1 VQLETG
7 SQGRLTKNE
16 NDSTVNVPG
25 KELSLA
31 HRLAK
36 KKSNICYKKAV
47 IICIIII
54 YTIKQ
59 NMKRQSTEPKVEPDP
74 SAPPKKKK
82 KQKKEKRRIEIENL
96 DVSQVKVELPTFKLQ
111 NVVATFNLGV
121 DHLDLRA
128 IALAKPFV
136 EYNPQKFA
144 AASLRIRNPRT
155 TALAFASGNM
165 VCTGARTE
173 IESRLAGRKYV
184 RVLQKH
190 GIPVSFR
197 NFRIQNIVASSE
209 IPYPLKLVEISK
221 NYGPYVSYEPDLFPG
236 LVFRT
241 SAPKL
246 VFLIFRSGKVV
257 ITGAKNKK
265 EITETWK
272 SLFYGIIQHFIDVEN
287 SNGSSSDYRA
297 IQRRKNHNNNKL
309 LSNKNK

>member
-1 VQLETG
+1 MSKRKADDISNGET
-7 SQGRLTKNE
+7 SLPSEFSDEINPIIPETALHKNE
-16 NDSTVNVPG
+16 SIAN
-25 KELSLA
+25 
-31 HRLAK
+31 K
-36 KKSNICYKKAV
+36 KKPKK
-47 IICIIII
+47 
-54 YTIKQ
+54 
-59 NMKRQSTEPKVEPDP
+59 
-74 SAPPKKKK
+74 PKKK
-82 KQKKEKRRIEIENL
+82 RIEIEKL
-96 DVSQVKVELPTFKLQ
+96 KLPQVKIALPKFTLQ

-173 IESRLAGRKYV
+173 IESRYAGRKYV
-184 RVLQKH
+184 RILQKH

-197 NFRIQNIVASSE
+197 NFKIQNIVASSE
-209 IPYPLKLVEISK
+209 VPFALKLVELAAA
-221 NYGPYVSYEPDLFPG
+221 YGPYVSYEPDLFPG

-257 ITGAKNKK
+257 ITGAKCRS
-265 EITETWK
+265 EIESTWK
-272 SLFYGIIQHFIDVEN
+272 ALFHGIIQKFIDLDDK
-287 SNGSSSDYRA
+287 NGSSSDYRSL
-297 IQRRKNHNNNKL
+297 QRRKNHN
-309 LSNKNK
+309 KN